1 MLGFTAYSQNT
12 VVDIIVNSDDHTIL
26 EDAVI
31 AAELA
36 GTLQGPG
43 PFTVFAP
50 TDDAFNALPDGVL
63 NNLLQD
69 PTGDLA
75 AILLYHVLGDSVA
88 SSAVTNGLITTP
100 LNTTNTLK
108 FTRRSADDVLFV
120 NQAQITVRD
129 IPADNG
135 VVHVIDAVVLP
146 GETVVDVAID
156 NNFTTL
162 TTAVVA
168 AELLPALTDPA
179 GTFTVFAPTD
189 DAFAALP
196 DGTLDALLMDPTGD
210 LANILLYHV
219 LGAEVLSSAVTN
231 GLITAPLN
239 DANTLKFTRR
249 TADDAI
255 FVNQASVSGAD
266 VDGGN
271 GTVHIIDAVVLPGE
285 TVVDV
290 AIDNNFTTLTTAV
303 VAAELLPAL
312 TDPAGTFTVFA
323 PTDDAFA
330 ALPDGTLDAL
340 LMDPTGDLAN
350 ILLYHVLGAEV
361 PSSAVTNG
369 LITAPL
375 NDANTLK
382 FTRRTADDAIFVNQ
396 AQVTGAD
403 VDGGNGTVHIIDA
416 VVLPG
421 ETVVDVAIDNNFTT
435 LTTAVVAAELLPALT
450 DPAGTF
456 TVFAPTDDAFAALPD
471 GTLDALLMDPTGDLA
486 NILLYHVLGA
496 EVPSSAVTNGL
507 ITAPLND
514 ANTLK
519 FTRRTADDAIF
530 VNQAQVTGADVDGG
544 NGTVHII
551 DAVVLPGE
559 TVVDVAIDNNF
570 TTLTT
575 AVVAAELLPALTD
588 PAGTFTVFAPTDD
601 AFAALPDGTL
611 DALLM
616 DPTGDLA
623 DILLY
628 HVLPAEVFS
637 MDLSDGQMAT
647 TLLGQDV
654 TVSISGD
661 TVRINDAIVVMA
673 DVNSDNGVVHVIDA
687 VLLPEITNVTNLQE
701 SNLDIEVFPNP
712 ASEQVNIQIN
722 EVVNGNIPA
731 QLFDSYGRMV
741 QQKIFA
747 TGNNVLNIRNLSNG
761 LYYLVITVDQKR
773 VSQIIS
779 IKN

>member
-340 LMDPTGDLAN
+340 LMDPTGDLA
-350 ILLYHVLGAEV
+350 
-361 PSSAVTNG
+361 
-369 LITAPL
+369 
-375 NDANTLK
+375 
-382 FTRRTADDAIFVNQ
+382 
-396 AQVTGAD
+396 
-403 VDGGNGTVHIIDA
+403 
-416 VVLPG
+416 
-421 ETVVDVAIDNNFTT
+421 
-435 LTTAVVAAELLPALT
+435 
-450 DPAGTF
+450 
-456 TVFAPTDDAFAALPD
+456 
-471 GTLDALLMDPTGDLA
+471 
-486 NILLYHVLGA
+486 
-496 EVPSSAVTNGL
+496 
-507 ITAPLND
+507 
-514 ANTLK
+514 
-519 FTRRTADDAIF
+519 
-530 VNQAQVTGADVDGG
+530 
-544 NGTVHII
+544 
-551 DAVVLPGE
+551 
-559 TVVDVAIDNNF
+559 
-570 TTLTT
+570 
-575 AVVAAELLPALTD
+575 
-588 PAGTFTVFAPTDD
+588 
-601 AFAALPDGTL
+601 
-611 DALLM
+611 
-616 DPTGDLA
+616 